1 MKTRRNF
8 FKNVGVAGCSLAL
21 FGNINLIAAESAF
34 SRINIDSNDY
44 KAMINIV
51 LLGGNDSINTLI
63 DFEENNYAKYA
74 NTRPSVAIPKEELI
88 PLNKTN
94 NQYALHPKLV
104 YLAEMFD
111 NNEVAFIA
119 NVGTLIEPTTQDSLK
134 TTKLPKHLFSH
145 SDQRKYWENLNPNES
160 SKTGWGGRIADAMNL
175 EGYKGLPPIY
185 GIASDSM
192 WLKANKTKSYIFD
205 KTGVLTFK
213 NLQEESTIRNSVDKI
228 QLEQRY
234 NLLTQAYRDLFR
246 NTMNRNA
253 SLEVLLASSNI
264 NIELTLSNDFSQ
276 KLELVTRIIDLRE
289 SFSLSRQ
296 MFYIGLG
303 GFDTHSNQVI
313 QHNKLY
319 DLLDKGLND
328 FNRALKNIGMFDKTV
343 TFITSDFGRSATSN
357 ASGTD
362 HGWGGH
368 YFVMGGSVN
377 GGSIYGKMPSLS
389 LDSSNLTTS
398 KRLIPTTSVEQYVAT
413 ICKWYGL
420 SETNLDEI
428 FPNLRNFE
436 QKDLGFMKV

>member
-1 MKTRRNF
+1 LYF
-8 FKNVGVAGCSLAL
+8 
-21 FGNINLIAAESAF
+21 
-34 SRINIDSNDY
+34 
-44 KAMINIV
+44 
-51 LLGGNDSINTLI
+51 
-63 DFEENNYAKYA
+63 
-74 NTRPSVAIPKEELI
+74 
-88 PLNKTN
+88 
-94 NQYALHPKLV
+94 
-104 YLAEMFD
+104 
-111 NNEVAFIA
+111 
-119 NVGTLIEPTTQDSLK
+119 
-134 TTKLPKHLFSH
+134 
-145 SDQRKYWENLNPNES
+145 
-160 SKTGWGGRIADAMNL
+160 
-175 EGYKGLPPIY
+175 
-185 GIASDSM
+185 
-192 WLKANKTKSYIFD
+192 
-205 KTGVLTFK
+205 
-213 NLQEESTIRNSVDKI
+213 KI